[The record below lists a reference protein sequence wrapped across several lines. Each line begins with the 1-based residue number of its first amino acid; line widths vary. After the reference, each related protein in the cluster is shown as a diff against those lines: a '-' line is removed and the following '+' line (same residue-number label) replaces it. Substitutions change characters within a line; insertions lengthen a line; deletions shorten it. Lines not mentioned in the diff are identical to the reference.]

1 MHDKFCP
8 MKATTKT
15 VSADCLCDLI
25 KKVRIDEA
33 RAINSQPSLWSE
45 PVRIIDEPEKRH
57 RSKPEGASMQGA
69 HDVSMRAGTQK
80 LKLLESYLQ
89 FPEGLSSANAAI
101 YAGISL
107 ETGYR
112 ARVSELRDQELI
124 EPVRDLQGNIVLA
137 PGALGSDQ
145 TVDRI
150 TSKGRAVFSAVN
162 EMRK

>member
-8 MKATTKT
+8 MKGTLKT

-33 RAINSQPSLWSE
+33 RAINSQQSLWSG
-45 PVRIIDEPEKRH
+45 PVPILDEPEKRH
-57 RSKPEGASMQGA
+57 RSKPEGASTQGA

-80 LKLLESYLQ
+80 IKLLTSYAE
-89 FPEGLSSANAAI
+89 FPEGLSSANAAL

-107 ETGYR
+107 ESNYR
-112 ARVSELRDQELI
+112 ARVSELRNQELI
-124 EPVRDLQGNIVLA
+124 APVRDLQGHIVVA

-150 TSKGRAVFSAVN
+150 TEKGSAALRAVN

>member
-8 MKATTKT
+8 MKGTTKT

-33 RAINSQPSLWSE
+33 RVINSQPSLWSE
-45 PVRIIDEPEKRH
+45 PVHILDEPEKRH
-57 RSKPEGASMQGA
+57 RSKPEGGSTQGA

-124 EPVRDLQGNIVLA
+124 ESVRDLQGNIVLA